1 MQRKITRPESPKAGI
16 PPMSL
21 DPALRSRIESLLQSN
36 RVVLFMKGQPSMPQ
50 CGFSAKAVGALS
62 TLGVDYAHV
71 NVLADQD
78 IREGI
83 KAYGDWPTIP
93 QLYIDGELVGGSDII
108 EQMSNSGELRFAA
121 RRGRAGPH
129 AAEDHHHPG
138 RRRNVVA
145 TRPPMPA
152 RAARCALSINA
163 QFQPNFQLA
172 QFDANAIAAES
183 NGVRIQFDL
192 ASARRAEGITID
204 WVDDIRGKGLA
215 IDNPNAPKPVQTLS
229 PAEADVRVAAGEV
242 LLVDVRPAEER
253 AIAAVKLPFKTFDGN
268 GRAELEALPKDTAI
282 AFLCRS
288 GGRSQQAAEEF
299 RALGFSNVYNVVGGT
314 NAWADEMDSGV
325 GEVLRSEPLPSG
337 RGVGVRVRSIRC
349 WRSRRTLI
357 RATGTFS
364 RREKGKAAIR

>member
-1 MQRKITRPESPKAGI
+1 
-16 PPMSL
+16 MSL

-62 TLGVDYAHV
+62 ALDIDYAHV

-83 KAYGDWPTIP
+83 KAYGEWPTIP

-108 EQMSNSGELRFAA
+108 EQMSNSGELAA
-121 RRGRAGPH
+121 LLGVAAPDRTPPSITVTPAAAEMLANAAADAGPGG
-129 AAEDHHHPG
+129 AL
-138 RRRNVVA
+138 
-145 TRPPMPA
+145 
-152 RAARCALSINA
+152 ALSINA

-192 ASARRAEGITID
+192 ASARRADGITID

-215 IDNPNAPKPVQTLS
+215 IDNPNAPKPVQALS

-268 GRAELEALPKDTAI
+268 GRAELEALPKDTAL

-314 NAWADEMDSGV
+314 NAWADEMDSG
-325 GEVLRSEPLPSG
+325 L
-337 RGVGVRVRSIRC
+337 
-349 WRSRRTLI
+349 
-357 RATGTFS
+357 A
-364 RREKGKAAIR
+364 KY